1 MDDEL
6 SFPPSKP
13 ELASPRPAERDPQSG
28 RDSNEAQGFPP
39 SLDESEDLYSDEESD
54 EALAPGESAGAKAK
68 TALREMAET
77 LLLAMLIF
85 FTVRAAIQNF
95 KVEGSSMEPALH
107 HGQYLLVNKLSY
119 LGLNVQD
126 LTDKVQRIPA
136 IVAAR
141 LGLGQENL
149 ALSEPTSD
157 GEGGALFPFG
167 SPSRGDIIVFRFPRD
182 PSRDFIK
189 RVVALPGEQVEIRA
203 GVVYINGK
211 KLNEPYVLENPTY
224 SREISVV
231 PPENYFVLG
240 DNRNNS
246 SDSHVWGPVPLEN
259 VVGKA
264 WFSYWPWKDVG
275 PISDATVAA
284 GAR

>member
-13 ELASPRPAERDPQSG
+13 ELASSRPAEQDHQFG
-28 RDSNEAQGFPP
+28 QDSNEARSFPS
-39 SLDESEDLYSDEESD
+39 SLDESEALYSGEEPD
-54 EALAPGESAGAKAK
+54 EALPVGESAGDKAK

-77 LLLAMLIF
+77 LFLALLIF
-85 FTVRAAIQNF
+85 FTVRGAIQNF

-119 LGLNVQD
+119 LGLNLHD
-126 LTDKVQRIPA
+126 LTAKVERLPVT
-136 IVAAR
+136 VATR
-141 LGLGQENL
+141 LGLGQENV
-149 ALSEPTSD
+149 ALSEPSSN
-157 GEGGALFPFG
+157 GEGVFFPFG
-167 SPSRGDIIVFRFPRD
+167 LPDRGDIIVFRFPRD

-189 RVVALPGEQVEIRA
+189 RVVGLPGEQVEIRA

-211 KLNEPYVLENPTY
+211 KLNEPYILENPTY
-224 SREISVV
+224 SRESSLV
-231 PPENYFVLG
+231 PPGNYFVLG

-246 SDSHVWGPVPLEN
+246 SDSHVWGSVPLEN
-259 VVGKA
+259 IVGKT

-275 PISDATVAA
+275 PISGMTAVA
-284 GAR
+284 GEP